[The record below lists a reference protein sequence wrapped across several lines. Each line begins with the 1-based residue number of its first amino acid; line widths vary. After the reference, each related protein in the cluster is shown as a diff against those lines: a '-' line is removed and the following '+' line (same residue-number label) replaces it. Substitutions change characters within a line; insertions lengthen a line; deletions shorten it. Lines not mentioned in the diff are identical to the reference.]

1 MLPLA
6 PASISSALTSS
17 IIPNYN
23 KSGKGG
29 DQEGFLELV
38 IELQSDCKSLKQWFS
53 KCGP

>member
-6 PASISSALTSS
+6 PASTSSALTSS
-17 IIPNYN
+17 IIPNYS

-29 DQEGFLELV
+29 DQDFLELV